1 LTLASESPLRRAL
14 YRALHDPLTGLAN
27 RGLLMDQLGQAL
39 ARARRRPGSVAVLFL
54 DLDRFKVLNDSLGH
68 AVGDDLLV
76 EVARR
81 LERVMRSADTVARLG
96 GDEFVVLAEAVAN
109 VDEALALARRLREA
123 IAVPITVGAGQRVV
137 VTASVGIAL
146 SPARAGAT
154 DRDTDSTDR
163 DTDSTDGDT
172 DGAVVVAATPAA
184 LLWDADVA
192 MYRAKDSGRDRV
204 QLFEDGLRAGSVGRF
219 QSETMLRRALDHD
232 GLRLHYQPLVD
243 LATGGLAGA
252 EALVRLQDPDR
263 GLILPAEFIPVA
275 EETGLVVPLGSWVV
289 AEAAAQAAAWQAL
302 QPPDA
307 PPMVVSINLSGR
319 QLATPGFAVE
329 VGAAIARSG
338 ADASHLCFELTE
350 NTLLDAGGGSVAA
363 LEGLKAL
370 GVRLAIDDFGTGHSS
385 LTWLRRLPADF
396 LKVDKTFVS
405 GLGTD
410 PGDTAIVRAV
420 LDLGHALGLTT
431 VAEGVETPGQLAALR
446 ELGCDWAQGFHLAR
460 PGLPEAVTRLL
471 KDSTRW

>member
-27 RGLLMDQLGQAL
+27 RGLLMEQLALAL

-54 DLDRFKVLNDSLGH
+54 DLDRFKVVNDSLGH

-81 LERVMRSADTVARLG
+81 LERIMRSADTVARLG
-96 GDEFVVLAEAVAN
+96 GDEFVVLAEDVAG
-109 VDEALALARRLREA
+109 VDEALSLARRLRKA
-123 IAVPITVGAGQRVV
+123 IAVPVRVGAGQRVV

-146 SPARAGAT
+146 SAPGA
-154 DRDTDSTDR
+154 
-163 DTDSTDGDT
+163 
-172 DGAVVVAATPAA
+172 VAATPSS

-192 MYRAKDSGRDRV
+192 MYRAKDTGRDRV
-204 QLFEDGLRAGSVGRF
+204 QLFEDGLRAGSLDRF
-219 QSETMLRRALDHD
+219 RSEAMLRHALDHD

-243 LATGGLAGA
+243 LGSGALAGA
-252 EALVRLQDPDR
+252 EALVRLHDPDR
-263 GLILPAEFIPVA
+263 GLIPPAEFIPVA
-275 EETGLVVPLGSWVV
+275 EETGLVVPLGAWVV
-289 AEAAAQAAAWQAL
+289 SEAAAQAAAWRSL
-302 QPPDA
+302 QPLDA
-307 PPMVVSINLSGR
+307 PPMTVSINLSGR
-319 QLATPGFAVE
+319 QLTTPGFAVE

-338 ADASHLCFELTE
+338 ADASHLCFEITE
-350 NTLLDAGGGSVAA
+350 NTLLDATGASVTT
-363 LEGLKAL
+363 LERLKEL

-396 LKVDKTFVS
+396 LKIDRTFVA

-420 LDLGHALGLTT
+420 LDLGQALGLTT
-431 VAEGVETPGQLAALR
+431 IAEGVETPEQLDALR
-446 ELGCDWAQGFHLAR
+446 DLGCHWAQGYHLAR
-460 PGLPEAVTRLL
+460 PGRAETVTRLI
-471 KDSTRW
+471 KDDTRW

>member
-27 RGLLMDQLGQAL
+27 RGLLMEQLGQAL
-39 ARARRRPGSVAVLFL
+39 SRGRRRPGSVAVLFL

-68 AVGDDLLV
+68 AVGDELLV

-96 GDEFVVLAEAVAN
+96 GDEFVVLAEDVAG
-109 VDEALALARRLREA
+109 VDEALTLARRLREA
-123 IAVPITVGAGQRVV
+123 IAAPIGVGPGQRVV
-137 VTASVGIAL
+137 VTASVGIAI
-146 SPARAGAT
+146 SAPG
-154 DRDTDSTDR
+154 DE
-163 DTDSTDGDT
+163 DGD
-172 DGAVVVAATPAA
+172 AAESSVVAATPSS

-243 LATGGLAGA
+243 LATGALAGA
-252 EALVRLQDPDR
+252 EGLVRLEDPDR
-263 GLILPAEFIPVA
+263 GLIPPAEFISVA
-275 EETGLVVPLGSWVV
+275 EETGLVVPLGAWVT

-302 QPPDA
+302 QPAGA

-319 QLATPGFAVE
+319 QLTAPGFAVE

-338 ADASHLCFELTE
+338 ADPSHLCFEVTE
-350 NTLLDAGGGSVAA
+350 NTLLDAAGGSVDT
-363 LEGLKAL
+363 LEDLKAL

-385 LTWLRRLPADF
+385 LTWLRRIPADF
-396 LKVDKTFVS
+396 LKIDRTFVA
-405 GLGTD
+405 GLGTH

-420 LDLGHALGLTT
+420 LDLGRALDLIT
-431 VAEGVETPGQLAALR
+431 VAEGVETPEQLAALR
-446 ELGCDWAQGFHLAR
+446 ELGCHWAQGFYLAH
-460 PGLPEAVTRLL
+460 PGPADAVTELL
-471 KDSTRW
+471 KNATRW